1 MSVRPR
7 QSSSG
12 NANNTLAAQQLRQDI
27 ETARS
32 VQAAELSF
40 EQLTETEKSAA
51 TIGVSPDEWKP
62 IGWINEAHY
71 GELLKNNVLAG
82 RLTQQATCDDPNDPP
97 TIPQRSPN
105 EPPTNP
111 QRTPNPAPT
120 LAPTLAPNPRHDPRQ
135 IEAYKV
141 VAGQGN

>member
-1 MSVRPR
+1 M
-7 QSSSG
+7 
-12 NANNTLAAQQLRQDI
+12 LAAQQLRQDI

-32 VQAAELSF
+32 AAETTELSF

-62 IGWINEAHY
+62 IGWMNEAHY

-82 RLTQQATCDDPNDPP
+82 RLTQQ
-97 TIPQRSPN
+97 
-105 EPPTNP
+105 
-111 QRTPNPAPT
+111 
-120 LAPTLAPNPRHDPRQ
+120 

-141 VAGQGN
+141 VAAQGN

>member
-97 TIPQRSPN
+97 TIPQPW
-105 EPPTNP
+105 PQPWP
-111 QRTPNPAPT
+111 QRTPNPG
-120 LAPTLAPNPRHDPRQ
+120 PNPGPNPNHDPRHDPRQ

>member
-97 TIPQRSPN
+97 TIPQRTPN

-111 QRTPNPAPT
+111 QRTPNEPPT
-120 LAPTLAPNPRHDPRQ
+120 NPQPWPQ
-135 IEAYKV
+135 PWP
-141 VAGQGN
+141 QP